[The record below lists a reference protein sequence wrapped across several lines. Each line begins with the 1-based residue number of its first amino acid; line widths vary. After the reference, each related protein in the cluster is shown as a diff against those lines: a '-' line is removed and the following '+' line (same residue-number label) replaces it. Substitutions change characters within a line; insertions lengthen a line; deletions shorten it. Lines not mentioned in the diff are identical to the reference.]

1 MTDETMWYLLLCVL
15 TFLGT
20 RLVKRWPRMPKDLLP
35 GAALALG
42 CLLYL
47 GKLLLIDSAS
57 LTEAVDVV
65 WLALG
70 PGVVAIG
77 GHEVLKRSLLSLKIP
92 RYAVTWLL
100 GRVPTPGEGDLP
112 PPKLKPPVE
121 VIFVALLPL
130 TLLGCLPSMGVRS
143 PAVQAQA
150 EVANGIAVTVN
161 AKIPQLLELREQE
174 GLAAIENAPD
184 RPAAKA
190 ALAKVRQR
198 WASVVAAIKVFAA
211 AHDAWATAL
220 ESGGTVDLESVLQAY
235 CELRTAAI
243 PWTELPALPGAAC
256 EEKP

>member
-47 GKLLLIDSAS
+47 GKLLLIDEVP
-57 LTEAVDVV
+57 LTEATDVV

-70 PGVVAIG
+70 PGVAAIG

-92 RYAVTWLL
+92 RHAVTWLL
-100 GRVPTPGEGDLP
+100 GRVSTPGEGDLP
-112 PPKLKPPVE
+112 PPKPKPPVE

-130 TLLGCLPSMGVRS
+130 VLLDCSPSAMQ
-143 PAVQAQA
+143 VQAQ
-150 EVANGIAVTVN
+150 VADTVAVAVN
-161 AKIPQLLELREQE
+161 AEIPQLLELREQE

-198 WASVVAAIKVFAA
+198 WAPVVAAIKVFAA